1 VENKME
7 DTTLQNKIDER
18 IRKIVPEI
26 LKGSAFT
33 ARKITD
39 TPTDKNSVVPR
50 GYLTNNGTVA
60 NRPKS
65 SVATVGQPYYASDI
79 GIPMVYSSEG
89 WRSGS
94 GSIVALN
101 N

>member
-1 VENKME
+1 MDKI
-7 DTTLQNKIDER
+7 LQNQIDER
-18 IRKIVPEI
+18 IKKLVPEI

-39 TPTDKNSVVPR
+39 TPTEKNSVVPR

-65 SVATVGQPYYASDI
+65 SVASVGQPYYATDT
-79 GIPMVYSSEG
+79 GIPMTYSSEG
-89 WRSGS
+89 WRNGS
-94 GSIVALN
+94 GSIIALN